1 MNIWGEEITKTL
13 YSVKITFQTEHTLLV
28 GSGAD
33 EFAAEHGVKT
43 KPTDELVTDMARK
56 EYEHFLKF
64 KTVIDVSFRNR

>member
-1 MNIWGEEITKTL
+1 MTKILTL
-13 YSVKITFQTEHTLLV
+13 RKITFQTEHTLLV

-43 KPTDELVTDMARK
+43 KRADELVTDVARK

>member
-1 MNIWGEEITKTL
+1 MDLERRNEKNL
-13 YSVKITFQTEHTLLV
+13 YLVKIAFQTEHTLLV

-33 EFAAEHGVKT
+33 EFAAKHGVKT

-64 KTVIDVSFRNR
+64 KTVVDVSFRNR